1 MNPNIYE
8 AALDLGATPAQAFR
22 KVLLPELKP
31 GMISGFILAVTLS
44 VDDFAVTLFTKG
56 SSGIDTLSTYIYAD
70 ARKGGLTPELRPL
83 STLIFLCILA
93 LLIVINARSAKQ
105 ARPAARPSSRSKK
118 PLAAAALLLA
128 ALTLPAQAR
137 ADVPRSQV
145 LKVYNWAD
153 YIDEDLI
160 PEFEAWY
167 EARTG
172 EPIHVLYETF
182 DVNEN
187 MLTEIE
193 MGHEDYDCV
202 CPSEYIIERM
212 LRADLLLP
220 ICRDFDTVPD
230 YTSLVSPFALEK
242 FEQMGSDGHRPV
254 RDYAVG
260 YMWGTTGFLYNTA
273 YVSADR
279 LSSWD
284 ALVDPDFRGRIFM
297 KDAFRDI
304 YSTLILYARYDDILA
319 GRATRDSLV
328 AHTTDENIAAVERV
342 LTAAK
347 PNIAGWEVDF
357 GKEMMTKGKAW
368 INVSW
373 SGDAMW
379 AIEEGAANGVTLDY
393 VVPRE
398 GSNVWFDGWVI
409 PRYARNPRAAAYFIN
424 FLCRPDNAI
433 RNMEAIGYVSVIA
446 SPEIMEAMADPD
458 QPQTYD
464 LSYFFG
470 DSIGADTLR
479 VNPIMYPDRTVVA
492 RCALMHDC
500 ADRTEAMLEMWSR
513 VKGDNLNWPM
523 LVVVLLVVAAYVA
536 YRVRRSLRRRRSRR
550 RRLNR
555 RRIG

>member
-1 MNPNIYE
+1 MQSQHFRSS
-8 AALDLGATPAQAFR
+8 LLAT
-22 KVLLPELKP
+22 
-31 GMISGFILAVTLS
+31 FIVTLTA
-44 VDDFAVTLFTKG
+44 FFT
-56 SSGIDTLSTYIYAD
+56 APR
-70 ARKGGLTPELRPL
+70 AW
-83 STLIFLCILA
+83 
-93 LLIVINARSAKQ
+93 
-105 ARPAARPSSRSKK
+105 
-118 PLAAAALLLA
+118 
-128 ALTLPAQAR
+128 

-153 YIDEDLI
+153 YIDEALI

-172 EPIHVLYETF
+172 QPIHILYETF

-193 MGHEDYDCV
+193 MGHEDYDVV

-220 ICRDFDTVPD
+220 IERDFDTVPD
-230 YTSLVSPFALEK
+230 YTRYVSPFALNK
-242 FEQMGSDGHRPV
+242 FEQMGDGAHPV

-260 YMWGTTGFLYNTA
+260 YMWGTTGFLFNTA
-273 YVSADR
+273 YVSADE
-279 LSSWD
+279 LSTWG
-284 ALVDPDFRGRIFM
+284 ALVDPKFVGRIFM

-304 YSTLILYARYDDILA
+304 YSTLICYARYDDILA
-319 GRATRDSLV
+319 GRATRDELV
-328 AHTTDENIAAVERV
+328 ANTTDENIAAVERV
-342 LTAAK
+342 LTSAK

-379 AIEEGAANGVTLDY
+379 AIEEGAANGVALDY

-446 SPEIMEAMADPD
+446 SPEIMEAMSDPE
-458 QPQTYD
+458 QAETYD

-470 DSIGADTLR
+470 DSIGADTLH
-479 VNPIMYPDRTVVA
+479 VNPIMYPDRSVVN

-523 LVVVLLVVAAYVA
+523 VVVLVLVLAAYVV
-536 YRVRRSLRRRRSRR
+536 YYVRKFRNRKRNRR

-555 RRIG
+555 RRRME

>member
-1 MNPNIYE
+1 MKQRYFTYIRTLL
-8 AALDLGATPAQAFR
+8 A
-22 KVLLPELKP
+22 VLL
-31 GMISGFILAVTLS
+31 
-44 VDDFAVTLFTKG
+44 
-56 SSGIDTLSTYIYAD
+56 
-70 ARKGGLTPELRPL
+70 LTPVLPL
-83 STLIFLCILA
+83 
-93 LLIVINARSAKQ
+93 
-105 ARPAARPSSRSKK
+105 
-118 PLAAAALLLA
+118 
-128 ALTLPAQAR
+128 R
-137 ADVPRSQV
+137 ADYQRSQV

-153 YIDEDLI
+153 YIDEALI

-167 EARTG
+167 KAETG
-172 EPIHVLYETF
+172 EEVHILYETF

-193 MGHEDYDCV
+193 MGHEDYDVV

-220 ICRDFDTVPD
+220 ISRDFGSTPD
-230 YTSLVSPFALEK
+230 YTRYVSPFAAEK
-242 FEQMGSDGHRPV
+242 FEQMGDGTRPV
-254 RDYAVG
+254 SDYAVG

-273 YVSADR
+273 YVTAEE
-279 LSSWD
+279 LSSWG
-284 ALVDPDFRGRIFM
+284 ALIDPKFQQRIFM

-304 YSTLILYARYDDILA
+304 YSTLICYARYDDIEA
-319 GRATRDSLV
+319 GRVTRDELV
-328 AHTTDENIAAVERV
+328 ANTTPENIAAVEQV

-368 INVSW
+368 VNVSW
-373 SGDAMW
+373 SGDAEW
-379 AIEEGAANGVTLDY
+379 AIEEGEANGVQLDY

-446 SPEIMEAMADPD
+446 SPEVMEAMADPE
-458 QPQTYD
+458 QEEAYD

-470 DSIGADTLR
+470 DSIGADTLH
-479 VNPIMYPDRTVVA
+479 VNPIMYPDRSVVE

-500 ADRTEAMLEMWSR
+500 ADQTEAMLEMWSR
-513 VKGDNLNWPM
+513 VKGDNLNWGM
-523 LVVVLLVVAAYVA
+523 IVVLVLFLGAYVA
-536 YRVRRSLRRRRSRR
+536 YYIHKFVNKKKNRR

-555 RRIG
+555 RRQG